1 MKKILL
7 STLSICLLIV
17 SCKTTDTGIKP
28 TVQRD
33 VVLNYAAIVQASYAD
48 AIAGATALKT
58 AIDAFVKTP
67 TAAGLVACQKA
78 WIDARPAYLQ
88 TEAYRFYGGPI
99 DASPDELEGEIN
111 AWPLDEVYIDYV
123 EGNAKSGMIND
134 LITYPKITK
143 EIIFDENGA
152 EGETDVRVGYHAI
165 EFLLWGQDLYADS
178 PGKRAFTD
186 YTTAKN
192 AARRATYLQAVTDAL
207 IESLKKVSVQWG
219 KSGKYYAEFTKAS
232 NESQSLTN
240 ALLGLGKLTKGELS
254 GERMT
259 VVMASGDQEDEHSC
273 FSDNTHNDFIYDE
286 LGIYNV
292 YIGRYKRTDGSII
305 DGAGFDDLVKAKNEA
320 INTAML
326 SKLDAATAAIA
337 AIPKPFDQAILKS
350 KTTIQTAILALRG
363 QADQLVLAAK
373 ELGISLSVPN
383 KN

>member
-1 MKKILL
+1 MKKILI
-7 STLSICLLIV
+7 SVLSICLLIV
-17 SCKTTDTGIKP
+17 SCKTTDKDITP
-28 TVQRD
+28 VTQRD
-33 VVLNYAAIVQASYAD
+33 VVLNYATIVQASYAD
-48 AIAGATALKT
+48 AISGATTLKT
-58 AIDAFVKTP
+58 TIDAFVKAP

-111 AWPLDEVYIDYV
+111 SWPLDEVYIDYV
-123 EGNAKSGMIND
+123 EGDAKSGMVND
-134 LITYPKITK
+134 LISYPKITK
-143 EIIFDENGA
+143 EVIFTENGSG
-152 EGETDVRVGYHAI
+152 GETDVRVGYHAI

-192 AARRATYLQAVTDAL
+192 ATRRATYLQVVTDAL
-207 IESLKKVSVQWG
+207 IESLKKVSVQWETT
-219 KSGKYYAEFTKAS
+219 GKYYIEFTKVG
-232 NESQSLTN
+232 NEGKSLTN

-259 VVMASGDQEDEHSC
+259 VATASADQEDEHSC

-292 YIGRYKRTDGSII
+292 YIGRYKKTDGSVI
-305 DGAGFDDLVKAKNEA
+305 DGAGFDDLVKAKNA
-320 INTAML
+320 TVNTATIT
-326 SKLDAATAAIA
+326 KLDAATTAIA

-350 KTTIQTAILALRG
+350 KTTIQTAVLALRG

-373 ELGISLSVPN
+373 ELGISLSVPE